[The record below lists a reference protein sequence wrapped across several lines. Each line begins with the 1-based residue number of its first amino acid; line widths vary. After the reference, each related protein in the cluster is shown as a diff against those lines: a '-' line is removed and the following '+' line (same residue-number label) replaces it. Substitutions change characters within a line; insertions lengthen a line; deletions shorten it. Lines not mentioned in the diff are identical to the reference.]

1 MSIAIAADTQH
12 PTNLKQIGMMYRLP
26 ITLLFCVAAA
36 HKADKAEDPAF
47 SPDSYKPHEVIYRDV
62 AIIGGGSAGAYSAVR
77 LVDHNLSVAVIE
89 PKAQLGG
96 HAETY
101 VDPSGV
107 TVDIGV
113 VVFEP
118 FNITTD
124 YFARFGVPLIPHGG
138 FSSNTSQFVNFETG
152 EVVDWEPPSQEE
164 VASGFA
170 AYSKQLGKH
179 PDIVTG
185 YDLDYPVDEDLLLP
199 FHEFVHKYQIDGA
212 VTTLYNFGQ
221 GYSPFLDLPTIYV
234 LKQFGQGLLE
244 AVTTNSLLTTEH
256 HNTHELYER
265 VTEFLGDRVLL
276 NTSVI
281 AMSRKPSRQ
290 PRILVDG
297 PDGKKL
303 IIARKVLITAPLIK
317 AYEARD
323 SFDLNSE
330 EEALFQQFFA
340 NGYYTG
346 IIKNTGF
353 PTNFTAVGA
362 DPDQPYG
369 IPALPG
375 PYAISSIPDLP
386 GLFHVYYGIPQPK
399 PGEAVQRDIEAAVGR
414 IQEAR
419 GLPQSTPEWV
429 IFSDHSPYNTMVEP
443 EAIRDGFY
451 KKLLGLQGKRNTF
464 YTGATWETQDSGMIW
479 TYTEDRV
486 LPRLLE
492 SL

>member
-1 MSIAIAADTQH
+1 MH
-12 PTNLKQIGMMYRLP
+12 RLL
-26 ITLLFCVAAA
+26 ITLLFSVAAG
-36 HKADKAEDPAF
+36 HEADKTEDSKF
-47 SPDSYKPHEVIYRDV
+47 SPDSYKPHNVIYRDV

-118 FNITTD
+118 FNLTTD
-124 YFARFGVPLIPHGG
+124 YFARFGVPLIPFSG
-138 FSSNTSQFVNFETG
+138 FSSSTSQFVNFETG
-152 EVVDWEPPSQEE
+152 EVVDWEPPSQEQ

-170 AYSKQLGKH
+170 AYGEQLSRH

-199 FHEFVHKYQIDGA
+199 FHEFVDKYQIDGA
-212 VTTLYNFGQ
+212 VRSVYNFAQ
-221 GYSPFLDLPTIYV
+221 GYSPILDLPTIYV
-234 LKQFGQGLLE
+234 LKQFGQGLFQ

-256 HNTHELYER
+256 HNTHELYQR

-281 AMSRKPSRQ
+281 GMSRKASRQ
-290 PRILVDG
+290 PRILVDS

-303 IIARKVLITAPLIK
+303 IIARKVLITAPLINV
-317 AYEARD
+317 YEAGDR
-323 SFDLNSE
+323 FDLNKE
-330 EEALFQQFFA
+330 ENSLFKQFFA

-346 IIKNTGF
+346 VIKNTGF
-353 PTNFTAVGA
+353 PPNFTTVGA

-386 GLFHVYYGIPQPK
+386 GLFQVYYGIPQPK
-399 PGEAVQRDIEAAVGR
+399 PGDAVQRDIEDVVGR
-414 IQEAR
+414 IQRAQ
-419 GLPQSTPEWV
+419 GLPALTPEWV
-429 IFSDHSPYNTMVEP
+429 IFSDHSPYNSMVEP
-443 EAIRDGFY
+443 DAIRDGFY

-479 TYTEDRV
+479 TYTEERV
-486 LPRLLE
+486 LPQLLE
-492 SL
+492 CL